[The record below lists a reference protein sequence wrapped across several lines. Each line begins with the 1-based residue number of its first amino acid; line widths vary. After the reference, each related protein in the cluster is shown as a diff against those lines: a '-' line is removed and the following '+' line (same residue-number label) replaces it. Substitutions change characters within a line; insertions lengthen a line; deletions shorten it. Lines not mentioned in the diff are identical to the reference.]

1 VAELAVLLLGSLA
14 VAAVAVRFGILIG
27 RPLDRVVGRDDE
39 EPRDPA
45 A

>member
-1 VAELAVLLLGSLA
+1 VAELALLLLGSA
-14 VAAVAVRFGILIG
+14 VVAAVAVRFGILIG
-27 RPLDRVVGRDDE
+27 RRLDRLISRDDE

>member
-1 VAELAVLLLGSLA
+1 MAELAVLLLGSLV

-27 RPLDRVVGRDDE
+27 RRLDDVVSRDDE
-39 EPRDPA
+39 EPRGPA